1 MAARDAHSYFIR
13 KKAEKKDSQVQIPQL
28 VNTSDNVTV
37 AEMSPINTEI
47 KNSCKELT
55 WASLRKLTSKNW
67 LRKSKTKLVN
77 MRTDMEQRR

>member
-1 MAARDAHSYFIR
+1 MVTFEKKNAFKNLINKGTVVENMAARDAHSYFIR

-55 WASLRKLTSKNW
+55 
-67 LRKSKTKLVN
+67 
-77 MRTDMEQRR
+77 

>member
-55 WASLRKLTSKNW
+55 
-67 LRKSKTKLVN
+67 
-77 MRTDMEQRR
+77 